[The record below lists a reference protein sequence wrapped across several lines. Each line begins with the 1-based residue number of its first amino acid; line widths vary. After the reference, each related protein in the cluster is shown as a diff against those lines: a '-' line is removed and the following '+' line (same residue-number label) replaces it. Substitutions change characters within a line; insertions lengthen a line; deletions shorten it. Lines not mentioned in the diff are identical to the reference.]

1 MLNKS
6 NRKPIKRSIIILS
19 GIIFVVLILCFIF
32 HRIVSIHPPEI
43 TNKNPDHLKRV
54 QLADNHY
61 VVESNWLRKSES
73 GLWEMYVS
81 GGPFEMGIK
90 SGKLS
95 RELVYYQEQVFVTQI
110 KELIPS
116 KFYLRFLKHFI
127 SWFNKDLDSYIP
139 LENQMEI
146 YGVSLSA
153 DPQFDYIG
161 NNYNRILNYH
171 AAHDI
176 GHAMQNL
183 NLVACTSFGL
193 WNEHT
198 SDSSLLIGRNFDF
211 YVGDDFAE
219 NKIVAFYKPE
229 IGYRFAM
236 VTWGGM
242 TGVVSGMNVEGL
254 TITLNAAK
262 SEIPFGARTPVS
274 IVARHILQY
283 ASNIEE
289 AYEIAQRYHTFVTE
303 TFLIGSASDGN
314 AALIEKTP
322 DTTVLFESAKDYI
335 IATNHLQHNVF
346 SDHELNKENM
356 AEGTSVYR
364 FKRVEELVQEVK
376 GFDYHNIAAVLRDQK
391 GLKSRNIGMGN
402 EKAINQLIAHHAV
415 IFKPEEKLMWIST
428 SPYQVGKF
436 VCYDL
441 NEVFSRADSIGDNLE
456 IYNDS
461 LEIEA
466 DTFLYSPN
474 YSSYRYYKDFT
485 KKYHNDL
492 SSATENEVER
502 FIKSNPEFYFTYEV
516 AGDYYRQAD
525 DIDKTIDFY
534 NFALEK
540 EISSESERN
549 RILKKL
555 EELNGNTGY

>member
-1 MLNKS
+1 MRNKS
-6 NRKPIKRSIIILS
+6 NNKLIRRSIIILS
-19 GIIFVVLILCFIF
+19 GIVITILILCFIF
-32 HRIVSIHPPEI
+32 YRLVSITPPEI
-43 TNKNPDHLKRV
+43 TNKNPDQLKRV
-54 QLADNHY
+54 QLSTNHY
-61 VVESNWLRKSES
+61 VVENNWLRKSES
-73 GLWEMYVS
+73 GLWEMYIS
-81 GGPFEMGIK
+81 GGPFEMGVK
-90 SGKLS
+90 AGKLS
-95 RELVYYQEQVFVTQI
+95 QELVYYQELAFVEQI
-110 KELIPS
+110 NEIVRS
-116 KFYLRFLKHFI
+116 KFYLHFLKYFI
-127 SWFNKDLDSYIP
+127 SWFNKDLDRYIP

-153 DPQFDYIG
+153 DPQFGYIG
-161 NNYNRILNYH
+161 NNYHRILNYH

-193 WNEHT
+193 WDEYS
-198 SDSSLLIGRNFDF
+198 SDSSLIIGRNFDF

-219 NKIVAFYKPE
+219 NKIVAFYNPE

-236 VTWGGM
+236 ITWGGM
-242 TGVVSGMNVEGL
+242 TGVVSGMNIEGV
-254 TITLNAAK
+254 TVTLNAAK
-262 SEIPFGARTPVS
+262 SDIPFGARTPVS

-283 ASNIEE
+283 AANIED
-289 AYEIAQRYHTFVTE
+289 AYKIAQRYQTFVTE
-303 TFLIGSASDGN
+303 TFLIGSANDGYT
-314 AALIEKTP
+314 ALIEKTP
-322 DTTVLFESAKDYI
+322 DTTLLFKSEENYI
-335 IATNHLQHNVF
+335 VATNHLQHEVF
-346 SDHELNKENM
+346 SNHELNRENM
-356 AEGTSVYR
+356 TEGTSVYR
-364 FKRVEELVQEVK
+364 YNRVDELIHEVRE
-376 GFDYHNIAAVLRDQK
+376 FDYQNVAAVLRDQR

-415 IFKPEEKLMWIST
+415 IFKPEAKLMWIST

-441 NEVFSRADSIGDNLE
+441 NEVFSHADSKRDNLE
-456 IYNDS
+456 IYIDS
-461 LEIEA
+461 LEVEA
-466 DTFLYSPN
+466 DTFLYTPN
-474 YSSYRYYKDFT
+474 YSSYRYYKDFI

-492 SSATENEVER
+492 SSTTKNEVEK

-555 EELNGNTGY
+555 GELNGNTEY